1 LQSLRLSR
9 DKNSIFILDKIIKH
23 HTFTAIKILKGGCK
37 WQRKNK
43 RKLKK
48 QKQLRKRS
56 NPALLWGYNIF
67 ANGFLIEKLSLEL
80 NG

>member
-1 LQSLRLSR
+1 MNLAKKHL
-9 DKNSIFILDKIIKH
+9 ILDKSINNYTIS
-23 HTFTAIKILKGGCK
+23 AIKILKGGCK

-56 NPALLWGYNIF
+56 NPALLWATIF
-67 ANGFLIEKLSLEL
+67 LQTGF
-80 NG
+80 